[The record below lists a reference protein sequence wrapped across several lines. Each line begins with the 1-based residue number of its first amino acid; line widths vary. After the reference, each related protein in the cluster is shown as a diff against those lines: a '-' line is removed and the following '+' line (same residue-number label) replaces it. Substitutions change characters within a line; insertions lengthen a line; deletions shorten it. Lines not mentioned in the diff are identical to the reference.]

1 MHIVIVRK
9 SMWLIG
15 RRVIGGKC
23 EENNWY
29 WIFSLE
35 YHYIYIIIF
44 VIGWYNIKK
53 TETRM
58 HITEIYIEIVLYMYH
73 VGIILHYK
81 WIATNWMRIVLYQN
95 HIA

>member
-1 MHIVIVRK
+1 
-9 SMWLIG
+9 
-15 RRVIGGKC
+15 
-23 EENNWY
+23 
-29 WIFSLE
+29 
-35 YHYIYIIIF
+35 
-44 VIGWYNIKK
+44 
-53 TETRM
+53 M